1 MPLLELLAS
10 LESVPNLMEQ
20 ALAKCLGGG
29 GEGGG
34 FARCLPPVY
43 GYLRVRITRCANLLP
58 VGDDTYGDAPSVCC
72 ACWIAGSPEVQQT
85 TPREKRDVIGSVL
98 WKSAEDLWLP
108 LHMWPVT
115 LVVELRLGIEH
126 IAEGVKRTRA
136 AWRTAS
142 SSR

>member
-43 GYLRVRITRCANLLP
+43 GYLRVRITRCANLFP

-85 TPREKRDVIGSVL
+85 TPREKRDLIGSVL
-98 WKSAEDLWLP
+98 DGGGA
-108 LHMWPVT
+108 H
-115 LVVELRLGIEH
+115 
-126 IAEGVKRTRA
+126 A
-136 AWRTAS
+136 
-142 SSR
+142 